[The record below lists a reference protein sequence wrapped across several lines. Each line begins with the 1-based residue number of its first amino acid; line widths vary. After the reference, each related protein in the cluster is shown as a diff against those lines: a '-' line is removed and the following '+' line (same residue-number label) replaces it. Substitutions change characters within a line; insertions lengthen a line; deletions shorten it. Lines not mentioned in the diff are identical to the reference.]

1 MKTEIKHRITGSVLF
16 SFECETIKE
25 CVVEAIKNDANLS
38 YADLRGA
45 DLSGAN
51 LRGANLSYAN
61 LSYADLRGADL
72 SGADLRGANLSY
84 ANLSYA
90 DLRGA
95 DLSGA
100 NLHGADLDYS
110 AIPFHCNSL
119 KIKSNKRL
127 RVQMCFH
134 FLSLI
139 KNGLEVTDEE
149 KQIFENLKK
158 YANDFHRTDVP
169 KL

>member
-51 LRGANLSYAN
+51 
-61 LSYADLRGADL
+61 
-72 SGADLRGANLSY
+72 LRGANLSY